1 MYSLEES
8 LLVKNPEDWNG
19 IQELY
24 HAPKKNKK
32 KLQKENKEKVNPP
45 PCLAN
50 ASAVAL
56 VEHKI

>member
-24 HAPKKNKK
+24 HAHKK
-32 KLQKENKEKVNPP
+32 KKKIQKENKEKVNPP

-50 ASAVAL
+50 TSAVAL